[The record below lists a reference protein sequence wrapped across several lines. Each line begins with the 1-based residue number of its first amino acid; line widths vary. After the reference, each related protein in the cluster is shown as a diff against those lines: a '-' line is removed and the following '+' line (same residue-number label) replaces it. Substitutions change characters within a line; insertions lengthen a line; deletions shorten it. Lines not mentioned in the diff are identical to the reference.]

1 MAQFTNHPRIEM
13 VRLSDLKP
21 DPKNPRKHNKKQIEQ
36 LVSNMRRLGFRGA
49 LLVDEQNRIIAGL
62 ARWLAAKELGMEMV
76 PVIRERFLSEEDR
89 VAYIIGDNRLAEL
102 SEWDEDLLKNSLTD
116 LFDAGFD
123 IEITGFTT
131 ADLDFSLEVSKG
143 EDEPVELPA
152 GDERAVSRIGDL
164 WFVGPHRI
172 YCGDA
177 RDSVSYDA
185 LMGEERAALIVAD
198 VPYNVRIA
206 GNVSGLGKKTHREF
220 CAASGE
226 LTQAEFTAFLRA
238 IFRNCVCFSADGS
251 IHFMFMDWRHMREM
265 LDASDGVYT
274 ELKQLLIW
282 NKQVGAMGT
291 FYRSQHELVF
301 VFKSGRAR
309 HINTFGLGGKGRYRT
324 NVIDHPGA
332 NVFRKGRQADLD
344 AHPTVKPTGLLADLI
359 LDCSNRGDLV
369 LDPCLG
375 SGSTLLAA
383 HKTHRI
389 GVGIELDP
397 LYCDV
402 ALRRLSEASGL
413 PIVHADGRSFDEV
426 AAERLDQTEG

>member
-13 VRLSDLKP
+13 IRLSDLKP

-36 LVSNMRRLGFRGA
+36 LVSTMRRLGFRGA
-49 LLVDEQNRIIAGL
+49 LLVDEENRIIAGL

-102 SEWDEDLLKNSLTD
+102 SEWDDDLLKDTLTG

-131 ADLDFSLEVSKG
+131 ADLDFSLEAGKG
-143 EDEPVELPA
+143 EEETVELPA
-152 GDERAVSRIGDL
+152 GDEPTVSRIGDL

-177 RDSVSYDA
+177 RETASYEA
-185 LMGEERAALIVAD
+185 LLGAERAALILSD
-198 VPYNVRIA
+198 PPYNVKIA
-206 GNVSGLGKKTHREF
+206 GNVSGLGKKIHREF
-220 CAASGE
+220 LAGSGE
-226 LTQAEFTAFLRA
+226 LNQAQFTAFLRA
-238 IFRNCVCFSADGS
+238 IFRNCVRVSADGS
-251 IHFMFMDWRHMREM
+251 IHFLFMDWRHMREM

-291 FYRSQHELVF
+291 FYRSQHELIF
-301 VFKSGRAR
+301 AFKSGRAR

-344 AHPTVKPTGLLADLI
+344 AHPTVKPVGLLADLI

-383 HKTHRI
+383 HKTHRV
-389 GVGIELDP
+389 GAGIEIDP

-426 AAERLDQTEG
+426 AAERLALKES

>member
-13 VRLSDLKP
+13 VGLSDLKP

-49 LLVDEQNRIIAGL
+49 LLVDEENRIIAGL
-62 ARWLAAKELGMEMV
+62 ARWLAAKELGLEAV
-76 PVIRERFLSEEDR
+76 PVIRESFLSEEDR
-89 VAYIIGDNRLAEL
+89 IAFIIGDNRLAEL
-102 SEWDEDLLKNSLTD
+102 SEWDDDQLKNTLTD

-123 IEITGFTT
+123 IKITGFTT
-131 ADLDFSLEVSKG
+131 ADLDFSLEAGKG

-172 YCGDA
+172 FCGDA

-198 VPYNVRIA
+198 CPYNVKIA
-206 GNVSGLGKKTHREF
+206 GNVSGLGKKVHREF
-220 CAASGE
+220 LAGSGE
-226 LTQAEFTAFLRA
+226 LSQAEFTAFLRA
-238 IFRNCVCFSADGS
+238 IFRNCVRFSADGS
-251 IHFMFMDWRHMREM
+251 IHFHFMDWRHMREM

-274 ELKQLLIW
+274 ELKQLLVW
-282 NKQVGAMGT
+282 NKQVGSMGT
-291 FYRSQHELVF
+291 FYRSQYELIF
-301 VFKSGRAR
+301 AFKSGRAS

-344 AHPTVKPTGLLADLI
+344 AHPTVKPVGLLADLI

-375 SGSTLLAA
+375 SGSTLIAA

-397 LYCDV
+397 LYCDL
-402 ALRRLSEASGL
+402 ALRRLSGASGL

-426 AAERLDQTEG
+426 AAERIDQQEA